1 MPIQVNKRLIS
12 VSDYHK
18 MGEVGI
24 LSESGLELIN
34 GEIIYMNPIGSQH
47 AAMVEKL
54 KDVLV
59 FQLHGKALVR
69 SQNPIILSDFTE
81 PEPDICVVKFRDDY
95 YSEKHPESSE
105 VLLII
110 EVADTSLEYDREV
123 KLPLYAEAKI
133 PELWIINLQ
142 EKYLEQ
148 FSSPENGKYHSH
160 TIFKSGQANSLSSE
174 VRIELDSLFS

>member
-24 LSESGLELIN
+24 LSESGLELIK
-34 GEIIYMNPIGSQH
+34 GEIIHMSPIGSQH

-54 KDVLV
+54 KDILV

-81 PEPDICVVKFRDDY
+81 PEPDICVVNFRDDY
-95 YSEKHPESSE
+95 YSEKHPESRE
-105 VLLII
+105 VLLVI

-133 PELWIINLQ
+133 PELWIFNLQ
-142 EKYLEQ
+142 ERYLEQ
-148 FSSPENGKYHSH
+148 FSSPENGKYSSH
-160 TIFKSGQANSLSSE
+160 TILKSGKVTYPDPE
-174 VRIELDSLFS
+174 VSVDLDSLFS